1 MWKWFLIGAVLGM
14 AQLLIQLRN
23 KPINFGHPA
32 AIFAVSA
39 LIGAVIYGTI
49 LWLIF
54 GVIF

>member
-14 AQLLIQLRN
+14 AQLLLQLRN
-23 KPINFGHPA
+23 KPIDFGHPA

>member
-1 MWKWFLIGAVLGM
+1 M

-23 KPINFGHPA
+23 KPIDFGHPA